1 MTKFSSPFPFL
12 FSISFVEISHRLCEP
27 LLTPPPPPSSVRV
40 HRAATWILGEFAA
53 SAEDVQAVLTQV
65 RQALGELPLVEDERR
80 RAAGD
85 SADEDAAQ
93 QQQQTVQ
100 KLVTADGTY
109 ATQSAFSAAP

>member
-1 MTKFSSPFPFL
+1 M
-12 FSISFVEISHRLCEP
+12 
-27 LLTPPPPPSSVRV
+27 RV

-53 SAEDVQAVLTQV
+53 SAEDVQSVLTQV
-65 RQALGELPLVEDERR
+65 RQALGELPLVDDERR
-80 RAAGD
+80 RAAGE
-85 SADEDAAQ
+85 SADDDPAQ